1 MNGDLK
7 TERERLDLGG
17 CSLKNPSIVL
27 SFGVSV
33 MLLAMRTSRAA
44 GFCTGTERFVHDLA
58 DGGRAASALRA
69 ATEAAV
75 NLPGGPRQ
83 FLGHGIAHVVVCKD
97 VAGADDH
104 GVIEKP
110 VGKTLYR
117 YFTRPTDAKAKRL
130 LSSYS
135 KLLGTLVNHLPIL
148 E

>member
-69 ATEAAV
+69 AAKTPV
-75 NLPGGPRQ
+75 NLARR
-83 FLGHGIAHVVVCKD
+83 A
-97 VAGADDH
+97 
-104 GVIEKP
+104 
-110 VGKTLYR
+110 R
-117 YFTRPTDAKAKRL
+117 RL
-130 LSSYS
+130 R
-135 KLLGTLVNHLPIL
+135 G
-148 E
+148 